1 MAMAPMRMARRVR
14 PAVRTCGGVT
24 RVTRVIRVMDDVKAE
39 FMERRGKVEGKELLR
54 R

>member
-39 FMERRGKVEGKELLR
+39 LMEMERRGKVEKMER
-54 R
+54 